1 MTVEYSGEV
10 ASLAIAP
17 LTIAVLKGLLNPIME
32 APVNYVNAPI
42 VAKERGI
49 EVKEVK
55 SSDAGDFTSLIRVRV
70 EAGKKSYQVAG
81 TLYRKK
87 DPRVVEIDQ
96 FNVEVVP
103 EGHMLLILNI
113 DRPGVIGMVGK
124 VLGDNQINIVRMQC
138 ALEKRAG
145 TRCSSL
151 DPMRSSRTRC
161 LRRSNPAK
169 TFSQSKSRLCPNSRA
184 PSIRSAMVSAP
195 PKPRLSSGQ
204 VPSFRERSLV
214 PVGMATILPH
224 AAKQVRRLEEQLLA
238 QVNRWGYDEII
249 LPTFEYLDVLAPGL
263 EPELIEHCYQ
273 FVDRTTGRTLLLR
286 PDATAQIARTV
297 AMGLTG
303 ATLPL
308 RLSYRTSVFRYEQEH
323 AGRGREIFQVGA
335 ELIGLDD
342 VTSDSEVIGLMIEC
356 LRTIGLQS
364 FKVSL
369 GHVGF
374 IKGLLMRSGLS
385 AHGQKLA
392 EQATARKDLPRLEAI
407 LASEHISKMAA
418 RAIREAPEL
427 YGQEEVLARGR
438 VLAAGDPALA
448 APLERLAQ
456 VYQLLCAAGHR
467 ESLLLDLGEF
477 RGFDY
482 YDGVVFDVFAEGMGA
497 ELGGG
502 GRYDHLIGR
511 FGRPL
516 PSTGFGLDVDRLFRT
531 VEFPEEGSVSAR
543 VDYLVAA
550 PRRATRLLTA
560 VAAQLRRTRSRV
572 VQQTMKGSD
581 AALLSAAVTAGL
593 AQQAAAVVVVGA
605 PGMDHDDVLVVESL
619 AAHGHGRRTGNL
631 SRLSKKMG
639 LADLV
644 AAARRSRRQVKE
656 RS

>member
-1 MTVEYSGEV
+1 
-10 ASLAIAP
+10 
-17 LTIAVLKGLLNPIME
+17 
-32 APVNYVNAPI
+32 
-42 VAKERGI
+42 
-49 EVKEVK
+49 
-55 SSDAGDFTSLIRVRV
+55 
-70 EAGKKSYQVAG
+70 
-81 TLYRKK
+81 
-87 DPRVVEIDQ
+87 
-96 FNVEVVP
+96 
-103 EGHMLLILNI
+103 
-113 DRPGVIGMVGK
+113 
-124 VLGDNQINIVRMQC
+124 
-138 ALEKRAG
+138 
-145 TRCSSL
+145 
-151 DPMRSSRTRC
+151 
-161 LRRSNPAK
+161 
-169 TFSQSKSRLCPNSRA
+169 
-184 PSIRSAMVSAP
+184 MVSAP
-195 PKPRLSSGQ
+195 PKPRPSSGHT
-204 VPSFRERSLV
+204 PSSRERSLV

-238 QVNRWGYDEII
+238 QVNQWGYDEII

-335 ELIGLDD
+335 ELIGSDD
-342 VTSDSEVIGLMIEC
+342 VMSDSEVIGLMIEC

-364 FKVSL
+364 FTVSL

-374 IKGLLMRSGLS
+374 VKGLLLRSGLS
-385 AHGQKLA
+385 AQGQKSA
-392 EQATARKDLPRLEAI
+392 EQAVARKDLPRLEEI
-407 LASEHISKMAA
+407 LAGERISKTAA

-427 YGQEEVLARGR
+427 NGQEEVLARGR

-448 APLERLAQ
+448 ASLERLSQ

-467 ESLLLDLGEF
+467 DSLLLDLGEF

-482 YDGVVFDVFAEGMGA
+482 YDGVVFDVFAEGVGA

-511 FGRPL
+511 FGNPL

-531 VEFPEEGSVSAR
+531 VEFSEEGSISPR
-543 VDYLVAA
+543 VDYLVAGS
-550 PRRATRLLTA
+550 RRATRQLTA

-572 VQQTMKGSD
+572 VQQTMKGGDS
-581 AALLSAAVTAGL
+581 ALVSNAVTAGV
-593 AQQAAAVVVVGA
+593 AQQAEAVVVVDA
-605 PGMDHDDVLVVESL
+605 PGMDRDEVLVIEL
-619 AAHGHGRRTGNL
+619 IAAHRQGRRTVSL
-631 SRLSKKMG
+631 DRHSKKTG

-644 AAARRSRRQVKE
+644 AAARRPRRQVKD
-656 RS
+656 RP